1 MSKTE
6 STPNGGGGKTIKILC
21 ATDDK
26 YATYCGVMLTSFLE
40 NHKAFHTEVYIIVK
54 NSLKE
59 EKRLKR
65 LEERYDVEVNI
76 VEFPFSDIT
85 SSFPHREPALDD

>member
-1 MSKTE
+1 MNKIEKTL
-6 STPNGGGGKTIKILC
+6 NGGVCKTMNILC
-21 ATDDK
+21 ATDDN
-26 YATYCGVMLTSFLE
+26 YAPYCGVMLTSFLE

-59 EKRLKR
+59 EKRLRR
-65 LEERYDVEVNI
+65 LEERYDVKVNI

-85 SSFPHREPALDD
+85 LSFLIGNRH